1 MELDK
6 ESVIFLIQKYEEHK
20 VLWDPKNKWHFNK
33 IKKNDAWQE
42 IADSVGIGVEDAK
55 KKMASLL
62 GSFRREK
69 SKGMKSVG
77 TGKGK

>member
-33 IKKNDAWQE
+33 IKKNDAWQD
-42 IADSVGIGVEDAK
+42 IAGSVGIGVEDAK
-55 KKMASLL
+55 KQN
-62 GSFRREK
+62 
-69 SKGMKSVG
+69 
-77 TGKGK
+77 GKPFGIFQARKIKRDEVSWHR